1 LTRGDVHNGWLQLLL
16 VIAGSAL
23 VGALTESVQG
33 FPPLP
38 AVADEVA
45 ALDEIYKGTVLA
57 DTLVAPGLL
66 GFTRFGYRSARK
78 HWNPVSAYLR
88 DHHILITGATSGLGL
103 ATAEALAARGAKV
116 VVNDLGGARD
126 GSGGSVTAAEAVVA
140 EIEAAGGEAMPNAA
154 SVTDFAAV
162 QAMVEAAMAKWG
174 RVDLLVNNAG
184 VLRDKTF
191 AKMELEDFRFVVDVH
206 LMGAVNCTK
215 AVWEIMRGQ
224 NYGRIVMT
232 TSSSGL
238 YGNFGQSNYG
248 AAKMALVGL
257 MQTLSI
263 EGAKNDIRVNC
274 LAPTAHTRM
283 TEDLGAALPLEALDP
298 ALVTPGLL
306 YLLSRE
312 APSRCIL
319 AAGAGGFE
327 RAFVTLTEGV
337 HIAGPDAPEQV
348 AARFDAISDRSKE
361 IVPEMGAAQGMIELT
376 KAQKAHAS

>member
-1 LTRGDVHNGWLQLLL
+1 MTIRFDGQ
-16 VIAGSAL
+16 
-23 VGALTESVQG
+23 
-33 FPPLP
+33 
-38 AVADEVA
+38 VAIV
-45 ALDEIYKGTVLA
+45 
-57 DTLVAPGLL
+57 
-66 GFTRFGYRSARK
+66 
-78 HWNPVSAYLR
+78 
-88 DHHILITGATSGLGL
+88 TGGGGGLGR
-103 ATAEALAARGAKV
+103 EHALALAVRGAKV

-126 GSGGSVTAAEAVVA
+126 GSGGSATAAEAVVA
-140 EIEAAGGEAMPNAA
+140 EIEAAGGEAMANAA

-162 QAMVEAAMAKWG
+162 QAMVDAAMARWG

-184 VLRDKTF
+184 VLRDRTF
-191 AKMELEDFRFVVDVH
+191 AKMELEDFRFVLDVH
-206 LMGAVNCTK
+206 LMGAVHCTK
-215 AVWEIMRGQ
+215 AVWEIMRAQ

-257 MQTLSI
+257 MQSLSI

-283 TEDLGAALPLEALDP
+283 TEDLGAALPLEALGP
-298 ALVTPGLL
+298 ELVTPGLL
-306 YLLSRE
+306 YLLSQN

-327 RAFVTLTEGV
+327 RAYVTLTEGV
-337 HIAGPDAPEQV
+337 HITGADAPEQV
-348 AARFDAISDRSKE
+348 AARFDAISDRSNE
-361 IVPEMGAAQGMIELT
+361 IVPEIGAAQGMIELT